1 MARLVR
7 TEAVVEGRV
16 EERFALVEDDDT
28 PEYQPERR
36 PLPLGV
42 EQPRITG
49 WARVSGAARYT
60 SDIRLPGMLEAL
72 VLRSPHARANVT
84 SLDLA
89 AARAVPGVHAVL
101 GPDDGILFEGGPI
114 LSSEPYYAGA
124 AIAAIAAGSRER
136 AEQALVALSP
146 VYEPQPFVVD
156 LAGAMER
163 QEIVGEALEET
174 RGDAEGALATADV
187 VIESAFTAPAQVQHA
202 LETHCAVADWRAD
215 GLTVWS
221 STQGIYEGRDQLAR
235 AFELES
241 DFVRVVC
248 EYMGGGFGSKWGV
261 GVEGVLA
268 AALSRAATRPVRLV
282 YSRREEAT
290 VTGFRTPA
298 RFEFRLGA
306 RNDGTLEAID
316 AQAAVEMGS
325 GGILFPVLEPA
336 RSLYACAN
344 VSLMVLPL
352 RQNLGPSESF
362 RAPGVMEGTWAF
374 EQAMDELAEALDV
387 DPLELRRFNHTA
399 VEPADNT
406 PYTSKRLLECYDR
419 AADLAGWA
427 ARDAL
432 RSDGRVRRGMGLASQ
447 YWWGGG
453 GPPAYA
459 EIRLGRD
466 ARPILSIGIQDLGTG
481 VLTAAAMIAAERLGI
496 APDRFSVKWGDTSS
510 SAHGPGSGGSM
521 TLASIA
527 PAVRAA
533 AHTVRSE
540 LLELAGT
547 MYEIA
552 PADLTLEN
560 DQIISLD
567 RTLARPITDVTSHL
581 GDASI
586 IAHGSRGP
594 NPDGMTVNTF
604 GCQIAQVAVD
614 TLTGRSWVERVV
626 AVHDVG
632 RVVNPLGARSQ
643 VEGGVLQGIGFAL
656 FEERVVD
663 PTTGSVVNAGFEDY
677 KLPTMSDVPEIVC
690 ELLDDPDPNL
700 PTGIKGLGE
709 PPIIPTPGAIG
720 NALSHALGVRLREAP
735 YTPRRILE
743 ALA

>member
-1 MARLVR
+1 
-7 TEAVVEGRV
+7 VEQ
-16 EERFALVEDDDT
+16 RFTLVEDDDT
-28 PEYQPERR
+28 PEYEPTGR
-36 PLPLGV
+36 PLQLGT

-60 SDIRLPGMLEAL
+60 SDIRLPGMLAAL
-72 VLRSPHARANVT
+72 MLRSPHGNAKVT
-84 SLDLA
+84 SLALD

-101 GPDDGILFEGGPI
+101 GPDDGLLFEGGPI

-124 AIAAIAAGSRER
+124 AIAAVAADSHEAAER
-136 AEQALVALSP
+136 ALAALAPIYS
-146 VYEPQPFVVD
+146 PQPFVVD
-156 LAGAMER
+156 LDGAMQR
-163 QEIVGEALEET
+163 QEIVGETFEEAW
-174 RGDAEGALATADV
+174 GDADAALAAADV
-187 VIESAFTAPAQVQHA
+187 VVDAVYLAPAQIQNA

-221 STQGIYEGRDQLAR
+221 STQAIYEGRDQLVR
-235 AFELES
+235 SFGLES
-241 DFVRVVC
+241 DFVRVMC

-268 AALSRAATRPVRLV
+268 AALSRAADRPVRVV
-282 YSRREEAT
+282 YSRREEST

-306 RNDGTLEAID
+306 HRDGTLEGIE

-325 GGILFPVLEPA
+325 GGMLFPVLEAA
-336 RSLYACAN
+336 RSLYACPN
-344 VSLMVLPL
+344 VSLMALPL

-362 RAPGVMEGTWAF
+362 RAPGVVEGTWAF
-374 EQAMDELAEALDV
+374 EQAMDELAEVLEI
-387 DPLELRRFNHTA
+387 DPLDLRRRNHTE
-399 VEPADNT
+399 VEPANGM

-419 AADLAGWA
+419 AAELAGWA
-427 ARDAL
+427 DRDRL
-432 RSDGRVRRGMGLASQ
+432 LSEGRVRRGMGLASQ

-466 ARPILSIGIQDLGTG
+466 ARPVLSIGIQDLGTG
-481 VLTAAAMIAAERLGI
+481 VLTACAMVAAERLGI
-496 APDRFSVKWGDTSS
+496 APHRFSVRWGDTSR
-510 SAHGPGSGGSM
+510 SAYGPYSGGSM

-533 AHTVRSE
+533 AHRVRVE

-547 MYEIA
+547 MFEIA
-552 PADLTLEN
+552 PADLTLEG
-560 DQIISLD
+560 DQIVSLD
-567 RTLARPITDVTSHL
+567 RTLARPITDVTGNL
-581 GDASI
+581 GDAAI

-614 TLTGRSWVERVV
+614 THTGRVWVERVV
-626 AVHDVG
+626 AVHDIG
-632 RVVNPLGARSQ
+632 RVVNRLGARSQ

-663 PTTGSVVNAGFEDY
+663 PTTGIVVNAGLEDY
-677 KLPTMSDVPEIVC
+677 KVPTMSDVPEIVC
-690 ELLDDPDPNL
+690 ELLDEPDPHL

-720 NALSHALGVRLREAP
+720 NALAHALGVRLREAP
-735 YTPRRILE
+735 YTPRRVLE